1 MSSRGIDR
9 FYPQLSLTG
18 FRKTVSRSRIGSRL
32 IQGAKR
38 LGVPL
43 LWVGVIAFCGG
54 TGYSAFCWLA
64 APSGNTGC
72 DRLWLFSPDA
82 DKLFCAEQAARSKKA
97 DQLLAGLR
105 LVDGWPSDHPL
116 HREVAKLQREW
127 TQALLAI
134 AAQKASNNDLKGAIQ
149 FAKQVSANNPL
160 YKEAQKNISDWENN
174 LKQVKA
180 IESDLRVALWSRDWT
195 KAEALLKQLPAQK
208 NDYLQRQVN
217 RWEEQ
222 IATEQ
227 IAYQQFEQVRQLVTP
242 DPANPQGKIEEDATK
257 IGEAIRMAMQ
267 ICPNQYSRID
277 IQNSIERWSWLLA
290 EIARTRLKQGD
301 VEAAIAAIQWI
312 PDHIS
317 LPHDLNQ
324 LLWFARARTL
334 ATNPPPKIPT
344 QADLW
349 SVLTTLAAIRQLP
362 ANSPFHTQVQ
372 SYLPQLEARLQDMT
386 QLTLAQAVGS
396 VQQLPTLMLATQMAQ
411 TITPDRP
418 HRIYGQSL
426 IAEWRQGMERAED
439 RPYLYGAQ
447 QLAASGKI
455 PDLQAAIAQA
465 SQISLGRALRPD
477 AQAAIFTWQQK
488 IQTIE
493 DRPVLEQA
501 RSLAKQGK
509 LPAAIAS
516 AQQIAAGRAL
526 YPEAQAAI
534 QTWTVT
540 LQTAEDQPILKQ
552 ANALADQ
559 GNLGAALDLAY
570 QIAPGRA
577 LYDQAQTAIARWSA
591 KLEATHRSRRFARF
605 QDDDRRYLDNFRD
618 YPPPYFR
625 YGR

>member
-1 MSSRGIDR
+1 M
-9 FYPQLSLTG
+9 
-18 FRKTVSRSRIGSRL
+18 
-32 IQGAKR
+32 
-38 LGVPL
+38 
-43 LWVGVIAFCGG
+43 
-54 TGYSAFCWLA
+54 
-64 APSGNTGC
+64 
-72 DRLWLFSPDA
+72 
-82 DKLFCAEQAARSKKA
+82 
-97 DQLLAGLR
+97 
-105 LVDGWPSDHPL
+105 DGWPSDHPL

>member
-18 FRKTVSRSRIGSRL
+18 FRRTVIRSRIGSRL

-64 APSGNTGC
+64 APAGNTGC

-82 DKLFCAEQAARSKKA
+82 DKLFCAEQAARSKKV

-116 HREVAKLQREW
+116 HQDVAKLQREW
-127 TQALLAI
+127 TQTLLAI
-134 AAQKASNNDLKGAIQ
+134 VAQKASNNDLKGAIQ
-149 FAKQVSANNPL
+149 LAKQISANNPL
-160 YKEAQKNISDWENN
+160 YKEAQKNVSDWENN

-180 IESDLRVALWSRDWT
+180 IESDLQVALWSRDWT

-242 DPANPQGKIEEDATK
+242 DPANPQGKVEEEVTK

-290 EIARTRLKQGD
+290 EKARTHLKQGD

-317 LPHDLNQ
+317 LPNDLNQ

-344 QADLW
+344 QTDLW

-362 ANSPFHTQVQ
+362 ANSPFHAQIQ

-386 QLTLAQAVGS
+386 QLTLAEAVGN

-426 IAEWRQGMERAED
+426 IAEWRQGIERAED
-439 RPYLYGAQ
+439 RPYLYVAQ

-465 SQISLGRALRPD
+465 SQISLGRALRSD

-501 RSLAKQGK
+501 QSLAKQGK

-516 AQQIAAGRAL
+516 AQQIAVGRAL
-526 YPEAQAAI
+526 YSEAQAAI
-534 QTWTVT
+534 QTWTAT

-559 GNLGAALDLAY
+559 GNLGAALDLAS

-577 LYDQAQTAIARWSA
+577 LYDQAQTAIGRWSA
-591 KLEATHRSRRFARF
+591 QLETTRRSRRSARF
-605 QDDDRRYLDNFRD
+605 DDADRRDRSYSSPFR
-618 YPPPYFR
+618 R
-625 YGR
+625 R

>member
-1 MSSRGIDR
+1 MI
-9 FYPQLSLTG
+9 
-18 FRKTVSRSRIGSRL
+18 RSRIGSRL
-32 IQGAKR
+32 MQGAKR

-54 TGYSAFCWLA
+54 TGYSAFCWLV
-64 APSGNTGC
+64 APAGNTGC

-82 DKLFCAEQAARSKKA
+82 DKLFCAEQAARSKKV

-105 LVDGWPSDHPL
+105 LVDGWPSEHPL
-116 HREVAKLQREW
+116 HQQVAKLQREW

-149 FAKQVSANNPL
+149 LAQQVSANNPL
-160 YKEAQKNISDWENN
+160 YKEAQKSISDWENN

-242 DPANPQGKIEEDATK
+242 DPANPQGRIEEDATK

-349 SVLTTLAAIRQLP
+349 SILTTLAAIRQLP

-559 GNLGAALDLAY
+559 GDLGAALDLAY